1 MIKYFAKKYVIS
13 LVNDL
18 LNDYKDDIEKAKLTL
33 ELWVKRIDK
42 ILNTLRSM
50 LNKLDDNKI
59 TDEEVEQVTNKITST
74 IKEW

>member
-1 MIKYFAKKYVIS
+1 MRC
-13 LVNDL
+13 
-18 LNDYKDDIEKAKLTL
+18 KDDIEKAKLTL

-59 TDEEVEQVTNKITST
+59 TDEEVEQVTNEITSA

>member
-1 MIKYFAKKYVIS
+1 MIKYFAKKYVVG

-18 LNDYKDDIEKAKLTL
+18 LDDYKSNIEKAKLTL

-59 TDEEVEQVTNKITST
+59 TDEEVEEITTEITST

>member
-1 MIKYFAKKYVIS
+1 MIKYFAKKYVIG

-18 LNDYKDDIEKAKLTL
+18 LNDYKDNIEKAKLTL

-59 TDEEVEQVTNKITST
+59 TDEEVEQVTNEITST

>member
-1 MIKYFAKKYVIS
+1 MIKYFAKKYVIG

-59 TDEEVEQVTNKITST
+59 TDEEVEQVTNEITSA

>member
-18 LNDYKDDIEKAKLTL
+18 LNDYKDNIEKAKLTL

-59 TDEEVEQVTNKITST
+59 TDEEVEQVTNEITST